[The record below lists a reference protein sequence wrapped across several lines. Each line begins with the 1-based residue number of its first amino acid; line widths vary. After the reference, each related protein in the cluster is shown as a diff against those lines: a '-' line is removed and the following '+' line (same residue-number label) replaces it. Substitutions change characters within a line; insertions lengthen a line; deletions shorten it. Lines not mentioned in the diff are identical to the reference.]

1 MPNGCDGEALASLG
15 DETSERAARGV
26 HRSPRIVHPAV
37 IGAKPGREIVFGVDE
52 LERTVVFPVHE
63 SVLRRVTVR
72 FDKPLIQ
79 NDLRSVYIEE
89 QIGILLG
96 SRWRFAGADWGPFD
110 FESDGVRLEV
120 KQSAALQSWH
130 HRPGNGSFSIAPKQG
145 RYVGPLFVL
154 DPGRHADIY
163 VFAWHGVT
171 DASADHRDVNQ
182 WSYYVCATELLPSD
196 QKSISRPSLE
206 RITGSKPGTAA
217 QLPGLVEDLAG
228 PMRERL
234 RARKGAVVESPAAQ
248 GSSQVDA
255 AR

>member
-1 MPNGCDGEALASLG
+1 MAIAGQA
-15 DETSERAARGV
+15 
-26 HRSPRIVHPAV
+26 
-37 IGAKPGREIVFGVDE
+37 GRVIVFRVAE
-52 LERTVVFPVHE
+52 SEKPVVFPVHE

-72 FDKPLIQ
+72 FDTPLIQ

-96 SRWRFAGADWGPFD
+96 TRWRYAGADWGPFD
-110 FESDGVRLEV
+110 FESEGVRLEV

-154 DPGRHADIY
+154 DPGQHADIY
-163 VFAWHGVT
+163 VFAWHGIT

-196 QKSISRPSLE
+196 QKSISRLSLE

-234 RARKGAVVESPAAQ
+234 MARKDAVAESPAAQ
-248 GSSQVDA
+248 GSSQFDS